1 MIKEAIYTM
10 LGGKGLSRGE
20 AREVM
25 LEMMEGRAT
34 PAQMGAFLV
43 AMREKGE
50 SIDEITACA
59 SVMREKCVKLR
70 PDTDVLDIVGT
81 GGDELY
87 SFNIS
92 TVSAFVIA
100 AGGVPVAKHGGRSVS
115 SKCGSADLLEA
126 LGADISISARASE
139 RVLARAGMCFMLASV
154 YHSAMRHVA
163 PVRRELG
170 VRTIFN
176 ILGPLANPAG
186 ATLQLLG
193 VYDEGLVEPMAS
205 VLANLGVK
213 RAMVVHGHDGLD
225 EITLTGT
232 TTICEVADGKLN
244 SYFITPEQFGLTR
257 CRLKDLT
264 GGEPQENARIARAIL
279 GGERGPKRDVVLL
292 NAAVCL
298 YMAYNDV
305 TLRACV
311 KRAEELI
318 DSGKAREKM
327 EAFVAETNAAAADA
341 QASEA
346 SEIGGAHGVIAG
358 AGA

>member
-1 MIKEAIYTM
+1 MFALIRDAIVSI
-10 LGGKGLSRGE
+10 LDGKSLSHDE

-25 LEMMEGRAT
+25 LEMMDGRAT
-34 PAQMGAFLV
+34 QAQMGSFLT
-43 AMREKGE
+43 AMRQKGE
-50 SIDEITACA
+50 TIDEITACA
-59 SVMREKCVKLR
+59 AVMREKCEKLR
-70 PDTDVLDIVGT
+70 PETDVLDIVGT

-126 LGADISISARASE
+126 LGANINLTAGQSE
-139 RVLARAGMCFMLASV
+139 RVLKETGLCFMLAQV
-154 YHSAMRHVA
+154 YHLAMKHVA

-186 ATLQLLG
+186 ANMQLLG
-193 VYDEGLVEPMAS
+193 VYDENLVEPLAN

-232 TTICEVADGKLN
+232 TTICEVAHGRLN
-244 SYFITPEQFGLTR
+244 SYFIRPEQFGLECCELR
-257 CRLKDLT
+257 DLT
-264 GGEPQENARIARAIL
+264 GGDPAQNADIARGIL
-279 GGERGPKRDVVLL
+279 NGETGPKRDIVVL
-292 NAAVCL
+292 NSAVCL
-298 YMAYNDV
+298 YMAHNHV
-305 TLRACV
+305 TLRECV
-311 KRAEELI
+311 REARELI
-318 DSGKAREKM
+318 DSGAAKRKM
-327 EAFVAETNAAAADA
+327 ETFVQITNEV
-341 QASEA
+341 S
-346 SEIGGAHGVIAG
+346 V
-358 AGA
+358 